1 MCRIFCSYLPPLSFL
16 LLSSL
21 ILSYFLLFY
30 IYFRLSIPVEFMS
43 LLLACGTII
52 QITRNGYSRKFM
64 TIQITESTKWLI
76 YYYPDYMR
84 DRYNLRFSTVIFYGH
99 FFCAPSFLLG
109 FSPLSL
115 VVELV
120 ETQLSIR
127 LTRVLAWV
135 ISSVANLLLKRLW
148 LLLYCVFRRLCCFA
162 LTYKMYFSFLSKNN
176 ILKCKKYA
184 CFFFVNK
191 LKISVY
197 LWRYNFF
204 RQSES
209 KFVHIWISDIF

>member
-30 IYFRLSIPVEFMS
+30 IYVRLSTTVEFMS

-84 DRYNLRFSTVIFYGH
+84 DRYNLRFSTVIFHGH

-109 FSPLSL
+109 FSLLSL

-127 LTRVLAWV
+127 QSKAHQGLGMSHI
-135 ISSVANLLLKRLW
+135 ISG
-148 LLLYCVFRRLCCFA
+148 
-162 LTYKMYFSFLSKNN
+162 
-176 ILKCKKYA
+176 
-184 CFFFVNK
+184 
-191 LKISVY
+191 
-197 LWRYNFF
+197 
-204 RQSES
+204 
-209 KFVHIWISDIF
+209 

>member
-1 MCRIFCSYLPPLSFL
+1 MINL
-16 LLSSL
+16 LLSRL
-21 ILSYFLLFY
+21 HEGQIQLEIFHRNFLW
-30 IYFRLSIPVEFMS
+30 P
-43 LLLACGTII
+43 
-52 QITRNGYSRKFM
+52 
-64 TIQITESTKWLI
+64 
-76 YYYPDYMR
+76 
-84 DRYNLRFSTVIFYGH
+84 

-148 LLLYCVFRRLCCFA
+148 LLLYCVFRRFSCFA
-162 LTYKMYFSFLSKNN
+162 ITYKMYFSFLSKNN

-191 LKISVY
+191 LKTIVY

-209 KFVHIWISDIF
+209 KLVHISDIF